1 MKSQSPQILA
11 RIKVFTGVSN
21 CLNVSLSGGLIFL
34 VGVGHGLVCPNHMTL
49 DHVISRASPPYLP
62 LFSHFRSIVPIQS
75 FTAYAW
81 LNGAV
86 ITVAK
91 PTAMFRSIERT

>member
-1 MKSQSPQILA
+1 MD
-11 RIKVFTGVSN
+11 RM
-21 CLNVSLSGGLIFL
+21 CLNVSLGGGLIFL

-62 LFSHFRSIVPIQS
+62 LFSHFRSMVPIQS

-86 ITVAK
+86 ITVVK
-91 PTAMFRSIERT
+91 PAG